1 MSTAYIFPGQGSQS
15 VGMGG
20 DWLGRSDLVKA
31 TFEEADEALGEKLSD
46 VILKGPI
53 EDLTKT
59 ANTQPAL
66 LTVSVAYYRVLEAEG
81 LLPDVVAGHSLGEYS
96 ALVAA
101 GALAFDDAVRLTRL
115 RGQAM
120 QSAVPLGVGGMAA
133 LMRIDD
139 PLRVAELCAAA
150 TEEGQV
156 LEGAAFNTVGQAVVA
171 GHIEA
176 VDKAVALARD
186 FKGIAQKLKVSAPFH
201 CSLLA
206 PAGVALGEAMQQV
219 DFGSVRCPYVPN
231 VTGAWSAAPTPD
243 EIRRNLVDQVSKPV
257 MWLRGMRSMLD
268 HGVDRWLE
276 VGSGRTLTGMVKRM
290 DRKADISGFE
300 AEAWRA

>member
-20 DWLGRSDLVKA
+20 DWLGRSHVVKQ
-31 TFEEADEALGEKLSD
+31 TFEEADEALGEKLSAI
-46 VILKGPI
+46 ILEGPM

-101 GALAFDDAVRLTRL
+101 GSLAFADAVRLTRL
-115 RGQAM
+115 RGEAM

-139 PLRVAELCAAA
+139 PERVAELCDAA

-176 VDKAVALARD
+176 VDKAVALARY
-186 FKGIAQKLKVSAPFH
+186 FEGIAKKLNVSAPFH
-201 CSLLA
+201 CALLA
-206 PAGVALGEAMQQV
+206 PAGVALGEAMESV
-219 DFGSVRCPYVPN
+219 DFGPLRCPYVPN
-231 VTGAWSAAPTPD
+231 VAGAWTVDPSAEA
-243 EIRRNLVDQVSKPV
+243 IKQNLVDQVSKPV
-257 MWLRGMRSMLD
+257 MWLQGMRSMVE

-276 VGSGRTLTGMVKRM
+276 VGHGRTLTGMVKRM
-290 DRKADISGFE
+290 NRKADINGFE